1 MMQAKPERDA
11 HRRGSRVF
19 LFLLLSRRL
28 SAGSGSKEKSM
39 EYKALAQDIL
49 NRVGGKENIVSL
61 VHCATRLRFKLKDNG
76 KADAEGLKANPGVI
90 MVVESGGQFQ
100 VVIGN
105 HVHDVWLAVRQEAG
119 LSDDSEPVAG
129 EKAAKGSVLSQL
141 IDIIS
146 GIFTPFIGVMAAT
159 GLLKGLLALAVTCGW
174 LTPEQGTYKIWFAAS
189 DALFFFFPLF
199 LGYTAGKKFGGNP
212 FISMVIGGALTHPL
226 MIQAFEASQAP
237 GAAVEHFLGIPVTF
251 INYSSSVIPIILASW
266 VSCWLERKSN
276 ALLPSSM
283 KNFFSPAIC
292 LAVVVPLTFL
302 VIGPVAT
309 WLSHLLANSYQF
321 IYAFAPWLA
330 GAVLGA
336 MWQVCV
342 IFGLHWGLVPLMI
355 NNMTVLGHDSMLPI
369 ILPAVIAQVGAV
381 LGILL
386 ATRDARQRMLA
397 GSAFSAG
404 LFGITEPAIYGLT
417 LPLRR
422 PFIFGCIAGAIGGA
436 ITAFSNSHAYSF
448 GVPNIF
454 FPAQMI
460 PPGGIDV
467 SVWGGLI
474 GTGVAFVLA
483 CVLTFFA
490 GLPRASAAPG
500 AVTVAPASANDIL
513 APMSGSVI
521 ALEQVPDSTF
531 ASGLLG
537 KGVAIIPA
545 VGQVI
550 APFPGEVASLFQTK
564 HAIGLQS
571 DSGIELL
578 IHVGI
583 DTVKLDGVPF
593 TAHVKEGDRVQ
604 AGDLLIEFDRQ
615 AILDAGYDLATPI
628 IISNSDDYR
637 EIDTVASS
645 AVEAGQPLLSVSH

>member
-11 HRRGSRVF
+11 YRRGSRVF

-76 KADAEGLKANPGVI
+76 NADAEGLKANPGVI

-105 HVHDVWLAVRQEAG
+105 HVHDVWQAVRQEAG
-119 LSDDSEPVAG
+119 LSDDSEPTAESV
-129 EKAAKGSVLSQL
+129 EKGSLLGQI
-141 IDIIS
+141 IDVVS
-146 GIFTPFIGVMAAT
+146 GIFTPFIGVLAAS
-159 GLLKGLLALAVTCGW
+159 GILKGMLALAVVCGW
-174 LTPEQGTYKIWFAAS
+174 LTPQQGTYKIWFAAS

-212 FISMVIGGALTHPL
+212 FVSMVIGGALTHPL

-266 VSCWLERKSN
+266 VCCWLERKSN

-283 KNFFSPAIC
+283 KNFFTPAIC

-302 VIGPVAT
+302 LIGPLAT
-309 WLSHLLANSYQF
+309 WLSHLLAQGYQI
-321 IYAFAPWLA
+321 IYAVAPWLA
-330 GAVLGA
+330 GAAMGA
-336 MWQVCV
+336 LWQVCV
-342 IFGLHWGLVPLMI
+342 IFGLHWGLIPLMI
-355 NNMTVLGHDSMLPI
+355 NNLTVLGHDSMLPML
-369 ILPAVIAQVGAV
+369 LPAVMGQVGAV

-386 ATRDARQRMLA
+386 KTRDARQKVLA

-404 LFGITEPAIYGLT
+404 IFGITEPAIYGLT

-422 PFIFGCIAGAIGGA
+422 PFIFGCVAGAIGGA
-436 ITAFSNSHAYSF
+436 IVGFSNAHVYSF
-448 GVPNIF
+448 GFGNIF
-454 FPAQMI
+454 TVAQMI
-460 PPGGIDV
+460 PPQGLD
-467 SVWGGLI
+467 STVWGGVVGIFAALI
-474 GTGVAFVLA
+474 ISCG
-483 CVLTFFA
+483 LTFFA

-500 AVTVAPASANDIL
+500 AVAVAPVSANDIL

-521 ALEQVPDSTF
+521 ALDQVPDSTF

-537 KGVAIIPA
+537 RGVAIIPA
-545 VGQVI
+545 VGKVI

-637 EIDTVASS
+637 EIDTVAPS

>member
-1 MMQAKPERDA
+1 
-11 HRRGSRVF
+11 
-19 LFLLLSRRL
+19 
-28 SAGSGSKEKSM
+28 M

-119 LSDDSEPVAG
+119 LSDDSEPVAE

-226 MIQAFEASQAP
+226 MIQAFE
-237 GAAVEHFLGIPVTF
+237 G
-251 INYSSSVIPIILASW
+251 
-266 VSCWLERKSN
+266 WLERKSN

-309 WLSHLLANSYQF
+309 WLSHLLANGYQF

-460 PPGGIDV
+460 PPGGIDA

-645 AVEAGQPLLSVSH
+645 TVEAGQPLLSVSH

>member
-1 MMQAKPERDA
+1 
-11 HRRGSRVF
+11 
-19 LFLLLSRRL
+19 
-28 SAGSGSKEKSM
+28 M

-119 LSDDSEPVAG
+119 LSDDSEPTAESV
-129 EKAAKGSVLSQL
+129 EKGSLLGQI
-141 IDIIS
+141 IDVVS
-146 GIFTPFIGVMAAT
+146 GIFTPFIGVLAAS
-159 GLLKGLLALAVTCGW
+159 GILKGMLALAVVCGW
-174 LTPEQGTYKIWFAAS
+174 LTPQQGTYKIWFAAS

-212 FISMVIGGALTHPL
+212 FVSMVIGGALTHPL

-266 VSCWLERKSN
+266 VCCWLERKSN

-283 KNFFSPAIC
+283 KNFFTPAIC

-302 VIGPVAT
+302 LIGPLAT
-309 WLSHLLANSYQF
+309 WLSHLLAQGYQI
-321 IYAFAPWLA
+321 IYAVAPWLA
-330 GAVLGA
+330 GAAMGA
-336 MWQVCV
+336 LWQVCV
-342 IFGLHWGLVPLMI
+342 IFGLHWGLIPLMI
-355 NNMTVLGHDSMLPI
+355 NNLTVLGHDSMLPML
-369 ILPAVIAQVGAV
+369 LPAVMGQVGAV

-386 ATRDARQRMLA
+386 KTRDARQKVLA

-404 LFGITEPAIYGLT
+404 IFGITEPAIYGLT

-422 PFIFGCIAGAIGGA
+422 PFIFGCVAGAIGGA
-436 ITAFSNSHAYSF
+436 IVGFSNAHVYSF
-448 GVPNIF
+448 GFGNIF
-454 FPAQMI
+454 TVAQMI
-460 PPGGIDV
+460 PPQGLD
-467 SVWGGLI
+467 STVWGGVVGIFAALI
-474 GTGVAFVLA
+474 ISCG
-483 CVLTFFA
+483 LTFFA

-500 AVTVAPASANDIL
+500 AVAVAPVSANDIL

-521 ALEQVPDSTF
+521 ALDQVPDSTF

-537 KGVAIIPA
+537 RGVAIIPA
-545 VGQVI
+545 VGKVI

-593 TAHVKEGDRVQ
+593 TAFVKEGDRVQ

-637 EIDTVASS
+637 EIDTVAPS

>member
-1 MMQAKPERDA
+1 
-11 HRRGSRVF
+11 
-19 LFLLLSRRL
+19 
-28 SAGSGSKEKSM
+28 M

-49 NRVGGKENIVSL
+49 HRVGGKENIVSL
-61 VHCATRLRFKLKDNG
+61 VHCATRLRFKLKDNA

-105 HVHDVWLAVRQEAG
+105 HVHDVWLAVRQQAG
-119 LSDDSEPVAG
+119 LSDDSEPVPQ
-129 EKAAKGSVLSQL
+129 EKAAKSSVLSQL

-159 GLLKGLLALAVTCGW
+159 GLLKGLLALALTCGW
-174 LTPEQGTYKIWFAAS
+174 LTPQQGTYKIWFAAS

-226 MIQAFEASQAP
+226 MIQAFEASQTGAP
-237 GAAVEHFLGIPVTF
+237 VEHFLGIPVTY

-266 VSCWLERKSN
+266 VCCWLERKSN
-276 ALLPSSM
+276 AVLPSAM
-283 KNFFSPAIC
+283 KNFFTPAIC

-302 VIGPVAT
+302 VIGPLAT
-309 WLSHLLANSYQF
+309 WLSHMIANSYQV
-321 IYAFAPWLA
+321 IYVFAPWLA

-336 MWQVCV
+336 LWQVCV
-342 IFGLHWGLVPLMI
+342 IFGLHWGLIPLMI

-386 ATRDARQRMLA
+386 ATRDSRQRMLA

-436 ITAFSNSHAYSF
+436 ITAFSNSYAYSF

-460 PPGGIDV
+460 PPGGMDF

-474 GTGVAFVLA
+474 GTGVAFILA

-490 GLPRASAAPG
+490 GMPRSQAEQAI
-500 AVTVAPASANDIL
+500 VVAPAAENDIL
-513 APMSGSVI
+513 APMSGSVL
-521 ALEQVPDSTF
+521 ALDQVPDSTF

-545 VGQVI
+545 VGKVI
-550 APFPGEVASLFQTK
+550 APFSGEVASLFQTK
-564 HAIGLQS
+564 HAIGLLS

-593 TAHVKEGDRVQ
+593 TAHVKEGDKVQ
-604 AGDLLIEFDRQ
+604 AGDLLLEFDRQ

-628 IISNSDDYR
+628 IISNSDEYR
-637 EIDTVASS
+637 SVEIVSAS
-645 AVEAGQPLLSVSH
+645 VVDAGQPLLSVSH

>member
-1 MMQAKPERDA
+1 
-11 HRRGSRVF
+11 
-19 LFLLLSRRL
+19 
-28 SAGSGSKEKSM
+28 M

-105 HVHDVWLAVRQEAG
+105 HVHDVWQAVRQEAG
-119 LSDDSEPVAG
+119 LSDDSEPTAESV
-129 EKAAKGSVLSQL
+129 EKGSLLGQI
-141 IDIIS
+141 IDVVS
-146 GIFTPFIGVMAAT
+146 GIFTPFIGVLAAS
-159 GLLKGLLALAVTCGW
+159 GILKGMLALAVVCGW
-174 LTPEQGTYKIWFAAS
+174 LTPQQGTYKIWFAAS

-212 FISMVIGGALTHPL
+212 FVSMVIGGALTHPL

-266 VSCWLERKSN
+266 VCCWLERKSN

-283 KNFFSPAIC
+283 KNFFTPAIC

-302 VIGPVAT
+302 LIGPLAT
-309 WLSHLLANSYQF
+309 WLSHLLAQGYQI
-321 IYAFAPWLA
+321 IYAVAPWLA
-330 GAVLGA
+330 GAAMGA
-336 MWQVCV
+336 LWQVCV
-342 IFGLHWGLVPLMI
+342 IFGLHWGLIPLMI
-355 NNMTVLGHDSMLPI
+355 NNLTVLGHDSMLPML
-369 ILPAVIAQVGAV
+369 LPAVMGQVGAV

-386 ATRDARQRMLA
+386 KTRDARQKVLA

-404 LFGITEPAIYGLT
+404 IFGITEPAIYGLT

-422 PFIFGCIAGAIGGA
+422 PFIFGCVAGAIGGA
-436 ITAFSNSHAYSF
+436 IVGFSNAHVYSF
-448 GVPNIF
+448 GFGNIF
-454 FPAQMI
+454 TVAQMI
-460 PPGGIDV
+460 PPQGLD
-467 SVWGGLI
+467 STVWGGVAGIFAALI
-474 GTGVAFVLA
+474 ISCG
-483 CVLTFFA
+483 LTFFA
-490 GLPRASAAPG
+490 GMPRASAAPG

>member
-1 MMQAKPERDA
+1 
-11 HRRGSRVF
+11 
-19 LFLLLSRRL
+19 
-28 SAGSGSKEKSM
+28 M

-76 KADAEGLKANPGVI
+76 NADAEGLKANPGVI

-105 HVHDVWLAVRQEAG
+105 HVHDVWQAVRQEAG
-119 LSDDSEPVAG
+119 LSDDSEPTAESV
-129 EKAAKGSVLSQL
+129 EKGSLLGQI
-141 IDIIS
+141 IDVVS
-146 GIFTPFIGVMAAT
+146 GIFTPFIGVLAAS
-159 GLLKGLLALAVTCGW
+159 GILKGMLALAVVCGW
-174 LTPEQGTYKIWFAAS
+174 LTPQQGTYKIWFAAS

-212 FISMVIGGALTHPL
+212 FVSMVIGGALTHPL
-226 MIQAFEASQAP
+226 MIQAFEASQGP

-266 VSCWLERKSN
+266 VCCWLERKSN

-283 KNFFSPAIC
+283 KNFFTPAIC

-302 VIGPVAT
+302 LIGPLAT
-309 WLSHLLANSYQF
+309 WLSHLLAQGYQI
-321 IYAFAPWLA
+321 IYAVAPWLA
-330 GAVLGA
+330 GAAMGA
-336 MWQVCV
+336 LWQVCV
-342 IFGLHWGLVPLMI
+342 IFGLHWGLIPLMI
-355 NNMTVLGHDSMLPI
+355 NNLTVLGHDSMLPML
-369 ILPAVIAQVGAV
+369 LPAVMGQVGAV

-386 ATRDARQRMLA
+386 KTRDARQKVLA

-404 LFGITEPAIYGLT
+404 IFGITEPAIYGLT

-422 PFIFGCIAGAIGGA
+422 PFIFGCVAGAIGGA
-436 ITAFSNSHAYSF
+436 IVGFSNAHVYSF
-448 GVPNIF
+448 GFGNIF
-454 FPAQMI
+454 TVAQMI
-460 PPGGIDV
+460 PPQGLD
-467 SVWGGLI
+467 STVWGGVVGIFAALI
-474 GTGVAFVLA
+474 ISCG
-483 CVLTFFA
+483 LTFFA

-500 AVTVAPASANDIL
+500 AVAVAPVSANDIL

-521 ALEQVPDSTF
+521 ALDQVPDSTF

-537 KGVAIIPA
+537 RGVAIIPA
-545 VGQVI
+545 VGKVI

-637 EIDTVASS
+637 EIDTVAPS

>member
-1 MMQAKPERDA
+1 
-11 HRRGSRVF
+11 
-19 LFLLLSRRL
+19 
-28 SAGSGSKEKSM
+28 M

-105 HVHDVWLAVRQEAG
+105 HVHDVWQAVRQEAG
-119 LSDDSEPVAG
+119 LSDDSEPTAESV
-129 EKAAKGSVLSQL
+129 EKGSLLGQI
-141 IDIIS
+141 IDVVS
-146 GIFTPFIGVMAAT
+146 GIFTPFIGVLAAS
-159 GLLKGLLALAVTCGW
+159 GILKGMLALAVVCGW
-174 LTPEQGTYKIWFAAS
+174 LIPQQGTYKIWFAAS

-212 FISMVIGGALTHPL
+212 FVSMVIGGALTHPL

-266 VSCWLERKSN
+266 VCCWLERKSN

-283 KNFFSPAIC
+283 KNFFTPAIC

-302 VIGPVAT
+302 LIGPLAT
-309 WLSHLLANSYQF
+309 WLSHLLAQGYQI
-321 IYAFAPWLA
+321 IYAVAPWLA
-330 GAVLGA
+330 GAAMGA
-336 MWQVCV
+336 LWQVCV
-342 IFGLHWGLVPLMI
+342 IFGLHWGLIPLMI
-355 NNMTVLGHDSMLPI
+355 NNLTVLGHDSMLPML
-369 ILPAVIAQVGAV
+369 LPAVMGQVGAV

-386 ATRDARQRMLA
+386 KTRDARQKVLA

-404 LFGITEPAIYGLT
+404 IFGITEPAIYGLT

-422 PFIFGCIAGAIGGA
+422 PFIFGCVAGAIGGA
-436 ITAFSNSHAYSF
+436 IVGFSNAHVYSF
-448 GVPNIF
+448 GFGNIF
-454 FPAQMI
+454 TVAQMI
-460 PPGGIDV
+460 PPQGLD
-467 SVWGGLI
+467 STVWGGVVGIFAALI
-474 GTGVAFVLA
+474 ISCG
-483 CVLTFFA
+483 LTFFA

-500 AVTVAPASANDIL
+500 AVAVAPVSANDIL

-521 ALEQVPDSTF
+521 ALDQVPDSTF

-537 KGVAIIPA
+537 RGVAIIPA
-545 VGQVI
+545 VGKVI

-637 EIDTVASS
+637 EIDTVAPS

>member
-1 MMQAKPERDA
+1 
-11 HRRGSRVF
+11 
-19 LFLLLSRRL
+19 
-28 SAGSGSKEKSM
+28 M

-61 VHCATRLRFKLKDNG
+61 VHCATRLRFKLKDNA

-105 HVHDVWLAVRQEAG
+105 HVHDVWLAVRQHAW
-119 LSDDSEPVAG
+119 LSDDSEPVPQ
-129 EKAAKGSVLSQL
+129 EKAAKSSVLSQL

-159 GLLKGLLALAVTCGW
+159 GLLKGLLALALTCGW
-174 LTPEQGTYKIWFAAS
+174 LTPQQGTYKIWFAAS

-226 MIQAFEASQAP
+226 MIQAFEASQTGAP
-237 GAAVEHFLGIPVTF
+237 VEHFLGIPVTY

-266 VSCWLERKSN
+266 VCCWLERKSN
-276 ALLPSSM
+276 AVLPSAM
-283 KNFFSPAIC
+283 KNFFTPAIC

-302 VIGPVAT
+302 VIGPLAT
-309 WLSHLLANSYQF
+309 WLSHMIANGYQV
-321 IYAFAPWLA
+321 IYVFAPWLA

-336 MWQVCV
+336 LWQVCV
-342 IFGLHWGLVPLMI
+342 IFGLHWGLIPLMI

-386 ATRDARQRMLA
+386 ATRDSRQRMLA

-436 ITAFSNSHAYSF
+436 ITAFSNSYAYSF

-460 PPGGIDV
+460 PPGGIDF

-474 GTGVAFVLA
+474 GTGVAFILA

-490 GLPRASAAPG
+490 GMPRSQAEQAI
-500 AVTVAPASANDIL
+500 VVAPAAENDIL
-513 APMSGSVI
+513 APMSGSVL
-521 ALEQVPDSTF
+521 ALYQVPDITF

-545 VGQVI
+545 VGKVI
-550 APFPGEVASLFQTK
+550 APFSGEVASLFQTK
-564 HAIGLQS
+564 HAIGLLS

-604 AGDLLIEFDRQ
+604 AGDLLLEFDRQ

-637 EIDTVASS
+637 SVEIVSTSVVD
-645 AVEAGQPLLSVSH
+645 AGQPLLSVSH

>member
-1 MMQAKPERDA
+1 
-11 HRRGSRVF
+11 
-19 LFLLLSRRL
+19 
-28 SAGSGSKEKSM
+28 M

-49 NRVGGKENIVSL
+49 HRVGGKENIVSL
-61 VHCATRLRFKLKDNG
+61 VHCATRLRFKLKDNA

-105 HVHDVWLAVRQEAG
+105 HVHDVWLAVRQQAG
-119 LSDDSEPVAG
+119 LSDDSEPVTQ
-129 EKAAKGSVLSQL
+129 EKAAKSSVLSQL

-159 GLLKGLLALAVTCGW
+159 GLLKGLLALALTCGW
-174 LTPEQGTYKIWFAAS
+174 LTPQQGTYKIWFAAS

-226 MIQAFEASQAP
+226 MIQAFEASQTGAP
-237 GAAVEHFLGIPVTF
+237 VEHFLGIPVTY

-266 VSCWLERKSN
+266 VCCWLERKSN
-276 ALLPSSM
+276 AVLPSAM
-283 KNFFSPAIC
+283 KNFFTPAIC

-302 VIGPVAT
+302 VIGPLAT
-309 WLSHLLANSYQF
+309 WLSHMIANGYQV
-321 IYAFAPWLA
+321 IYVFAPWLA

-336 MWQVCV
+336 LWQVCV
-342 IFGLHWGLVPLMI
+342 IFGLHWGLIPLMI

-386 ATRDARQRMLA
+386 ATRDSRQRMLA

-436 ITAFSNSHAYSF
+436 ITAFSNSYAYSF

-460 PPGGIDV
+460 PPGGIDF

-474 GTGVAFVLA
+474 GTGVAFILA

-490 GLPRASAAPG
+490 GMPRSQAEQ
-500 AVTVAPASANDIL
+500 TVVIAPAAENDIL

-537 KGVAIIPA
+537 KGIAIIPA
-545 VGQVI
+545 VGKVI
-550 APFPGEVASLFQTK
+550 APFSGEVASLFQTK
-564 HAIGLQS
+564 HAIGLLS

-593 TAHVKEGDRVQ
+593 TAHVKEGDKVQ
-604 AGDLLIEFDRQ
+604 AGDLLLEFDRQ

-637 EIDTVASS
+637 SVEIVSTSVVD
-645 AVEAGQPLLSVSH
+645 AGQPLLSVSH

>member
-1 MMQAKPERDA
+1 
-11 HRRGSRVF
+11 
-19 LFLLLSRRL
+19 
-28 SAGSGSKEKSM
+28 M

-49 NRVGGKENIVSL
+49 HRVGGKENIVSL
-61 VHCATRLRFKLKDNG
+61 VHCATRLRFKLKDNA

-105 HVHDVWLAVRQEAG
+105 HVHDVWLAVRQQAG
-119 LSDDSEPVAG
+119 LSDDSEPVTQ
-129 EKAAKGSVLSQL
+129 EKAAKSSVLSQL

-159 GLLKGLLALAVTCGW
+159 GLLKGLLALALTCGW
-174 LTPEQGTYKIWFAAS
+174 LTPQQGTYKIWFAAS

-226 MIQAFEASQAP
+226 MIQAFEASQTGAP
-237 GAAVEHFLGIPVTF
+237 VEHFLGIPVTY

-266 VSCWLERKSN
+266 VCCWLERKSN
-276 ALLPSSM
+276 AVLPSAM
-283 KNFFSPAIC
+283 KNFFTPAIC

-302 VIGPVAT
+302 VIGPLAT
-309 WLSHLLANSYQF
+309 WLSHMIANGYQV
-321 IYAFAPWLA
+321 IYVFAPWLA

-336 MWQVCV
+336 LWQVCV
-342 IFGLHWGLVPLMI
+342 IFGLHWGLIPLMI

-386 ATRDARQRMLA
+386 ATRDSRQRMLA

-436 ITAFSNSHAYSF
+436 ITAFSNSYAYSF

-460 PPGGIDV
+460 PPGGIDF

-474 GTGVAFVLA
+474 GTGVAFILA

-490 GLPRASAAPG
+490 GMPRSQAEQ
-500 AVTVAPASANDIL
+500 TVVIAPAAENDIL
-513 APMSGSVI
+513 APMSGSVL
-521 ALEQVPDSTF
+521 ALDQVPDSTF

-545 VGQVI
+545 VGKVI
-550 APFPGEVASLFQTK
+550 APFSGEVASLFQTK
-564 HAIGLQS
+564 HAIGLLS
-571 DSGIELL
+571 NSGIELL

-593 TAHVKEGDRVQ
+593 TAHVKEGDKVQ
-604 AGDLLIEFDRQ
+604 AGDLLLEFDRQ

-637 EIDTVASS
+637 SVEIVSTSVVD
-645 AVEAGQPLLSVSH
+645 AGQPLLSVSH

>member
-1 MMQAKPERDA
+1 
-11 HRRGSRVF
+11 
-19 LFLLLSRRL
+19 
-28 SAGSGSKEKSM
+28 M

-105 HVHDVWLAVRQEAG
+105 HVHDVWQAVRQEAG
-119 LSDDSEPVAG
+119 LSDDSEPTAESV
-129 EKAAKGSVLSQL
+129 EKGSLLGQI
-141 IDIIS
+141 IDVVS
-146 GIFTPFIGVMAAT
+146 GIFTPFIGVLAAS
-159 GLLKGLLALAVTCGW
+159 GILKGMLALAVVCGW
-174 LTPEQGTYKIWFAAS
+174 LTPQQGTYKIWFAAS

-212 FISMVIGGALTHPL
+212 FVSMVIGGALTHPL

-266 VSCWLERKSN
+266 VCCWLERKSN

-283 KNFFSPAIC
+283 KNFFTPAIC

-302 VIGPVAT
+302 LIGPLAT
-309 WLSHLLANSYQF
+309 WLSHLLAQGYQI
-321 IYAFAPWLA
+321 IYAVAPWLA
-330 GAVLGA
+330 GAAMGA
-336 MWQVCV
+336 LWQVCV
-342 IFGLHWGLVPLMI
+342 IFGLHWGLIPLMI
-355 NNMTVLGHDSMLPI
+355 NNLTVLGHDSMLPML
-369 ILPAVIAQVGAV
+369 LPAVMGQVGAV

-386 ATRDARQRMLA
+386 KTRDARQKVLA

-404 LFGITEPAIYGLT
+404 IFGITEPAIYGLT

-422 PFIFGCIAGAIGGA
+422 PFIFGCVAGAIGGA
-436 ITAFSNSHAYSF
+436 IVGFSNAHVYSF
-448 GVPNIF
+448 GFGNIF
-454 FPAQMI
+454 TVAQMI
-460 PPGGIDV
+460 PPQGLD
-467 SVWGGLI
+467 STVWGGVVGIFAALI
-474 GTGVAFVLA
+474 ISCG
-483 CVLTFFA
+483 LTFFA
-490 GLPRASAAPG
+490 GMPRASAAPG

-645 AVEAGQPLLSVSH
+645 AVEAGQPLLSASH

>member
-11 HRRGSRVF
+11 YRRGSRVF

-49 NRVGGKENIVSL
+49 RRVGGKENIVSL

-119 LSDDSEPVAG
+119 LSDDSEPVA
-129 EKAAKGSVLSQL
+129 ESVEKGSLLGQI
-141 IDIIS
+141 IDVVS
-146 GIFTPFIGVMAAT
+146 GIFTPFIGVLAAS
-159 GLLKGLLALAVTCGW
+159 GILKGMLALAVVCGW
-174 LTPEQGTYKIWFAAS
+174 LTPQQGTYKIWFAAS

-212 FISMVIGGALTHPL
+212 FVSMVIGGALTHPL
-226 MIQAFEASQAP
+226 MIQAFKASQAP

-266 VSCWLERKSN
+266 VCCWLERKSN

-283 KNFFSPAIC
+283 KNFFTPAIC

-302 VIGPVAT
+302 LIGPLAT
-309 WLSHLLANSYQF
+309 WLSHLLAQGYQI
-321 IYAFAPWLA
+321 IYAVAPWLA
-330 GAVLGA
+330 GAAMGA
-336 MWQVCV
+336 LWQVCV
-342 IFGLHWGLVPLMI
+342 IFGLHWGLIPLMI
-355 NNMTVLGHDSMLPI
+355 NNLTVLGHDSMLPML
-369 ILPAVIAQVGAV
+369 LPAVMGQVGAV

-386 ATRDARQRMLA
+386 KTRDARQKVLA

-404 LFGITEPAIYGLT
+404 IFGITEPAIYGLT

-422 PFIFGCIAGAIGGA
+422 PFIFGCVAGAIGGA
-436 ITAFSNSHAYSF
+436 IVGFSNANVYSF
-448 GVPNIF
+448 GFGNIF
-454 FPAQMI
+454 TVAQMI
-460 PPGGIDV
+460 PPQGLD
-467 SVWGGLI
+467 STVWGGIVGIFAALI
-474 GTGVAFVLA
+474 ISCG
-483 CVLTFFA
+483 LTFFA

-500 AVTVAPASANDIL
+500 AVAVAPVSANDIL

-521 ALEQVPDSTF
+521 ALDQVPDSTF

-537 KGVAIIPA
+537 NGVAIIPA
-545 VGQVI
+545 VGKVI
-550 APFPGEVASLFQTK
+550 APFTGEVASLFQTK

-637 EIDTVASS
+637 EIDTVAPS

>member
-1 MMQAKPERDA
+1 
-11 HRRGSRVF
+11 
-19 LFLLLSRRL
+19 
-28 SAGSGSKEKSM
+28 M

-105 HVHDVWLAVRQEAG
+105 HVHDVWQAVRQEAG
-119 LSDDSEPVAG
+119 LSDDSEPTAESV
-129 EKAAKGSVLSQL
+129 EKGSLLGQI
-141 IDIIS
+141 IDVVS
-146 GIFTPFIGVMAAT
+146 GIFTPFIGVLAAS
-159 GLLKGLLALAVTCGW
+159 GILKGMLALAVVCGW
-174 LTPEQGTYKIWFAAS
+174 LTPQQGTYKIWFAAS

-212 FISMVIGGALTHPL
+212 FVSMVIGGALTHPL

-266 VSCWLERKSN
+266 VCCWLERKSN

-283 KNFFSPAIC
+283 KNFFTPAIC

-302 VIGPVAT
+302 LIGPLAT
-309 WLSHLLANSYQF
+309 WLSHLLAQGYQI
-321 IYAFAPWLA
+321 IYAVAPWLA
-330 GAVLGA
+330 GAAMGA
-336 MWQVCV
+336 LWQVCV
-342 IFGLHWGLVPLMI
+342 IFGLHWGLIPLMI
-355 NNMTVLGHDSMLPI
+355 NNLTVLGHDSMLPML
-369 ILPAVIAQVGAV
+369 LPAVMGQVGAV

-386 ATRDARQRMLA
+386 KTRDTRQKVLA

-404 LFGITEPAIYGLT
+404 IFGITEPAIYGLT

-422 PFIFGCIAGAIGGA
+422 PFIFGCVAGAIGGA
-436 ITAFSNSHAYSF
+436 IVGFSNAHVYSF
-448 GVPNIF
+448 GFGNIF
-454 FPAQMI
+454 TVAQMI
-460 PPGGIDV
+460 PPQGLD
-467 SVWGGLI
+467 STVWGGVVGIFAALI
-474 GTGVAFVLA
+474 ISCG
-483 CVLTFFA
+483 LTFFA

-500 AVTVAPASANDIL
+500 AVAVAPVSANDIL

-521 ALEQVPDSTF
+521 ALDQVPDSTF

-537 KGVAIIPA
+537 RGVAIIPA
-545 VGQVI
+545 VGKVI

-637 EIDTVASS
+637 EIDTVAPS

>member
-11 HRRGSRVF
+11 YRRGSRVF

-105 HVHDVWLAVRQEAG
+105 HVHDVWQAVRQEAG
-119 LSDDSEPVAG
+119 LSDDSEPTAESV
-129 EKAAKGSVLSQL
+129 EKGSLLGQI
-141 IDIIS
+141 IDVVS
-146 GIFTPFIGVMAAT
+146 GIFTPFIGVLAAS
-159 GLLKGLLALAVTCGW
+159 GILKGMLALAVVCGW
-174 LTPEQGTYKIWFAAS
+174 LTPQQGTYKIWFAAS

-212 FISMVIGGALTHPL
+212 FVSMVIGGALTHPL

-237 GAAVEHFLGIPVTF
+237 GAAVEHFLGIPVTY

-266 VSCWLERKSN
+266 VCCWLERKSN

-283 KNFFSPAIC
+283 KNFFTPAIC

-302 VIGPVAT
+302 LIGPLAT
-309 WLSHLLANSYQF
+309 WLSHLLAQGYQI
-321 IYAFAPWLA
+321 IYAVAPWLA
-330 GAVLGA
+330 GAAMGA
-336 MWQVCV
+336 LWQVCV
-342 IFGLHWGLVPLMI
+342 IFGLHWGLIPLMI
-355 NNMTVLGHDSMLPI
+355 NNLTVLGHDSMLPML
-369 ILPAVIAQVGAV
+369 LPAVMGQVGAV

-386 ATRDARQRMLA
+386 KTRDARQKVLA

-404 LFGITEPAIYGLT
+404 IFGITEPAIYGLT

-422 PFIFGCIAGAIGGA
+422 PFIFGCVAGAIGGA
-436 ITAFSNSHAYSF
+436 IVGFSNAHVYSF
-448 GVPNIF
+448 GFGNIF
-454 FPAQMI
+454 TVAQMI
-460 PPGGIDV
+460 PPQGLD
-467 SVWGGLI
+467 STVWGGVVGIFAALI
-474 GTGVAFVLA
+474 ISCG
-483 CVLTFFA
+483 LTFFA

-500 AVTVAPASANDIL
+500 AVAVAPVSANDIL

-521 ALEQVPDSTF
+521 ALDQVPDSTF

-537 KGVAIIPA
+537 RGVAIIPA
-545 VGQVI
+545 VGKVI

-637 EIDTVASS
+637 EIDTVAPS